1 MGKIDWNEDERRRRR
16 GNLKLEFDI
25 EAISGPNTPDGKS
38 VRGVLGGTAECVVG
52 GGKTMA
58 SPKTKIS
65 TTFKKISPDDRMAL
79 NILDGASPSKT
90 KRFRPKT
97 RR

>member
-1 MGKIDWNEDERRRRR
+1 MAAARNTSGKIDWNEEERRCRKD
-16 GNLKLEFDI
+16 NMKLDFDI
-25 EAISGPNTPDGKS
+25 EPKDS
-38 VRGVLGGTAECVVG
+38 VRGGARMVRS
-52 GGKTMA
+52 MA

-65 TTFKKISPDDRMAL
+65 TTFKKISPDDRTAL
-79 NILDGASPSKT
+79 DILDGASPSKT

>member
-1 MGKIDWNEDERRRRR
+1 M
-16 GNLKLEFDI
+16 KLEFDI
-25 EAISGPNTPDGKS
+25 DSVSGAATPSGPS
-38 VRGVLGGTAECVVG
+38 AAAAVG
-52 GGKTMA
+52 GGGGGGNGKSMA

-65 TTFKKISPDDRMAL
+65 TTFKKISPDDRTAL